1 LVDDSQG
8 QLRMRL
14 ATKAVQAKPNVAPG
28 WAKACCSAQQ
38 PAPAQGASVQS
49 TQMDAA
55 EAVAQLK
62 AAQQLGQALSASAQ
76 QQGAQALHA
85 FDAQQAVSSHVEAM
99 CPTAQGKYTG
109 LVNGQDAKKAN
120 GRTLTDPVERFAKP
134 LVHLDTPVTAAF
146 VTPSNISV
154 FSGQDTGLAVQGDV
168 QITAGHTLSSVS
180 GQTTSLYTHAGG
192 IKAITANG
200 GLSLRAHTDAQ
211 QIWAD
216 QGITVQSTT
225 DEIRIQ
231 ASESITL
238 SAGQSAIV
246 IKGGDI
252 TFMCPGNW
260 TVKGATHDWGSGG
273 GGGASLMALP
283 EELLSEPKIFDEQF
297 HLVDVHGDPMPNT
310 PFRILG
316 SNGQV
321 WVGTT
326 DSDGLTPRIE
336 APEGV
341 EFCLEVLSQD
351 ERRTVE

>member
-1 LVDDSQG
+1 
-8 QLRMRL
+8 
-14 ATKAVQAKPNVAPG
+14 
-28 WAKACCSAQQ
+28 
-38 PAPAQGASVQS
+38 
-49 TQMDAA
+49 
-55 EAVAQLK
+55 
-62 AAQQLGQALSASAQ
+62 
-76 QQGAQALHA
+76 
-85 FDAQQAVSSHVEAM
+85 M

-252 TFMCPGNW
+252 TFTCPGNW
-260 TVKGATHDWGSGG
+260 TVKGATHDWGAGG
-273 GGGASLMALP
+273 GGGVSLVSLP
-283 EELLSEPKIFDEQF
+283 SELVTERPAVF
-297 HLVDVHGDPMPNT
+297 GN
-310 PFRILG
+310 
-316 SNGQV
+316 
-321 WVGTT
+321 
-326 DSDGLTPRIE
+326 
-336 APEGV
+336 
-341 EFCLEVLSQD
+341 EVLVEECYVY
-351 ERRTVE
+351 EREDGQPISGLSCQTQVGDQVSIGQTNANGESAYFVVSKPGQTVVQPS

>member
-1 LVDDSQG
+1 
-8 QLRMRL
+8 M
-14 ATKAVQAKPNVAPG
+14 
-28 WAKACCSAQQ
+28 
-38 PAPAQGASVQS
+38 GASVQS

-76 QQGAQALHA
+76 QQGAQALHS
-85 FDAQQAVSSHVEAM
+85 FDAQAQQAVQSHVDAM
-99 CPTAQGKYTG
+99 CPTAQGKCDSS
-109 LVNGQDAKKAN
+109 VNGQEAKKAD
-120 GRTLTDPVERFAKP
+120 GRKLGAPVERFAQP
-134 LVHLDTPVTAAF
+134 LIHLDTPATAAF
-146 VTPSNISV
+146 VTPANISI
-154 FSGQDTGLAVQGDV
+154 FSGQDASMAVQGDV

-200 GLSLRAHTDAQ
+200 PLSLRAHADAQ

-252 TFMCPGNW
+252 TFTCPGNW
-260 TVKGATHDWGSGG
+260 INKAASHAWEGG
-273 GGGASLMALP
+273 GSSSANLMALP
-283 EELLSEPKIFDEQF
+283 DGVVAIHDWIELDYRDSDSEQGMADTDYEIHLEDGVVLKGLLDKQGRAKHENVQRKKVIKVVYLPRKADKDKDTAVHRKLLS
-297 HLVDVHGDPMPNT
+297 
-310 PFRILG
+310 
-316 SNGQV
+316 
-321 WVGTT
+321 
-326 DSDGLTPRIE
+326 
-336 APEGV
+336 
-341 EFCLEVLSQD
+341 
-351 ERRTVE
+351 